1 MGAVGADI
9 RRIHSTSRL
18 LPDLAG
24 LAAIDVHVHI
34 ESDGRGRFS
43 LDDQLMAASAAYFR
57 ATSNRAPGLEEIA
70 THYRERNMAAVV
82 FTVDAAVATGHP
94 ALSSA
99 EVADAAAAHPDVLIP
114 FGSVDPATG
123 DAAVRQA
130 RRLVEQHGVRGF
142 KLHPSLQGFQP
153 NDRAFYPLYEAFSE
167 LGVPVVFH
175 SGQTG
180 IGAGLPGGRGIKL
193 RYSHPLLIDDVAADF
208 PELTIVL
215 AHAGMPWHDSAVSIA
230 LHKANVFI
238 DLSGW
243 LPRYLPA
250 PLVRSINTVI
260 RQKVLFGTDFPLLTP
275 DRWLADFDALEVKP
289 EVRPLVLKE
298 NAIRMLG
305 LKASGEEVP

>member
-1 MGAVGADI
+1 L
-9 RRIHSTSRL
+9 S
-18 LPDLAG
+18 PDLEG
-24 LAAIDVHVHI
+24 LTAIDVHVHV

-43 LDDQLMAASAAYFR
+43 LDGELMAASASYFR

-82 FTVDAAVATGHP
+82 FTVDAGAATGHP
-94 ALSSA
+94 PLSSA
-99 EVADAAAAHPDVLIP
+99 DIADAAAAHSDVLIP
-114 FGSVDPATG
+114 FGSVDPARG
-123 DAAVRQA
+123 AAAVRLA

-142 KLHPSLQGFQP
+142 KLHPSLQAFHP
-153 NDRAFYPLYEAFSE
+153 NDRAVYPLYEAFSE
-167 LGVPVVFH
+167 LGVPVVVH

-180 IGAGLPGGRGIKL
+180 IGAGLPGGRGVKL

-215 AHAGMPWHDSAVSIA
+215 AHAGMPWHDSAVSVA
-230 LHKANVFI
+230 LHKANVFL

-250 PLVRSINTVI
+250 PLIRSINSII
-260 RQKVLFGTDFPLLTP
+260 RHKVLFGTDFPLLTP
-275 DRWLADFDALEVKP
+275 DRWLADFDTLEIKP
-289 EVRPLVLKE
+289 EVRPLILKE

-305 LKASGEEVP
+305 LPAPGEESP